1 MIFTLNQ
8 LENAVCKQ
16 VTVCKQIN
24 CLDHSFI
31 LYIWLKKVGKGRQC
45 EISLGSHMLCRYDH
59 LYLSIV
65 LMTSVSDLYL
75 AGTNT
80 IYCLKRSLWEFTLL
94 YHSSFSR
101 PELLHGSRISVTI
114 YSNFLLERK
123 DLHYKVNLKE
133 FKVINYVSVTHRLS
147 DTLFRNTF
155 RTNILTILRESLRD
169 LKNKTTFVIPKII
182 LNLERSLQEN
192 ARRFQH

>member
-1 MIFTLNQ
+1 MWDLPRISYVMSVRPFVFVYCTYDICQRFVFGWYKYYL
-8 LENAVCKQ
+8 LSEN
-16 VTVCKQIN
+16 
-24 CLDHSFI
+24 
-31 LYIWLKKVGKGRQC
+31 
-45 EISLGSHMLCRYDH
+45 
-59 LYLSIV
+59 
-65 LMTSVSDLYL
+65 
-75 AGTNT
+75 
-80 IYCLKRSLWEFTLL
+80 SLWEFTLL

-155 RTNILTILRESLRD
+155 RTNVLSILRESLRD
-169 LKNKTTFVIPKII
+169 LKNKTIFVIPKII
-182 LNLERSLQEN
+182 LNLERSLQKKCQEIP
-192 ARRFQH
+192 ALAPWAFPRQKLLMHATIEYQS